1 MQKSPQSSSS
11 GPATSPAA
19 PARLPGPG
27 ELAALYDKFRSEY
40 FRDKGTWLI
49 PSSAEVRIEWSGR
62 LTSAAGVCYPKRRLI
77 RLSTHYHARFP
88 EEVGATLLHEM
99 IHLVVP
105 GHGPRFHRWI
115 ERITAAGGK
124 VARYSKAVAAP
135 PRWVYVCRGCG
146 KEIPRQ
152 RRLPNG
158 GRGHCCSACG
168 PKKGRLVERRAD
180 QMPLARR

>member
-1 MQKSPQSSSS
+1 MNQRS
-11 GPATSPAA
+11 GSVAT
-19 PARLPGPG
+19 PARLPDEA
-27 ELAALYDKFRSEY
+27 ELAAIYDRYREEH
-40 FRDKGTWLI
+40 FRDGGVWLI
-49 PSSAEVRIEWSGR
+49 PHSSDVRIEWSSR

-88 EEVGATLLHEM
+88 EDVGATLLHEM

-105 GHGPRFHRWI
+105 GHGPRFQGWI
-115 ERITAAGGK
+115 DRITAAGGK
-124 VARYSKAVAAP
+124 VARYSRAIAAP

-146 KEIPRQ
+146 REILRQ

-168 PKKGRLVERRAD
+168 PQRGRLAERRAD
-180 QMPLARR
+180 PGRGD